1 MTPPPPLPR
10 SVMVVDDSG
19 VFGFT
24 LSLEFRKAGWD
35 VYCCGSAEDAL
46 KKVKEAPRDFDL
58 ILSDVFMPGMR
69 GDQFASTILQ
79 EKPAQRIILMSAM
92 PRDGLP
98 PMPKGV
104 AYLPKPVDVPM
115 VLQAF
120 ERFSRSGGGAKPPA
134 G

>member
-1 MTPPPPLPR
+1 MTQPPPLPH

-46 KKVKEAPRDFDL
+46 KKVKEAPKEFDL

-69 GDQFASTILQ
+69 GDEFALALLQ
-79 EKPAQRIILMSAM
+79 EKPNQRIILMSGM
-92 PRDGLP
+92 PREGLP

-104 AYLPKPVDVPM
+104 AYIPKPVNVPM

-120 ERFSRSGGGAKPPA
+120 EKFSKAPGGSKP
-134 G
+134 

>member
-1 MTPPPPLPR
+1 VTASPPPLPR

-24 LSLEFRKAGWD
+24 LSLEFRKHGWD

-46 KKVKEAPRDFDL
+46 QKVKERSFDL
-58 ILSDVFMPGMR
+58 ILTDVFMPGMR
-69 GDQFASTILQ
+69 GDEMATAMLK
-79 EKPAQRIILMSAM
+79 EKPDTRIILMSSM
-92 PRDGLP
+92 PREGLP

-104 AYLPKPVDVPM
+104 AYLPKPVNVPM

-120 ERFSRSGGGAKPPA
+120 DKAARGAGGARA
-134 G
+134 